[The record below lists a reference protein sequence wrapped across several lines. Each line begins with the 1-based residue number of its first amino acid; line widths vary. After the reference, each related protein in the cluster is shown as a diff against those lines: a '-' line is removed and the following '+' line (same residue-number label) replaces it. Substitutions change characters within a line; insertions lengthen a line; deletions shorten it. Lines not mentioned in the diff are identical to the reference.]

1 MDDLLPPEQIAKLA
15 VLDEIRALLDDPK
28 LAATLSAKDKDD
40 LDRLRP
46 PNGLLAIGDS
56 DVPRDL
62 AWPFIEK
69 NGSMGRLIVVR
80 GAKRFNSFD
89 VDDRLAFAAEAR
101 AVELPPAAA
110 IAGEPLIVADIIETM
125 ERDAPNM
132 TMFAIAGSILAVF
145 LVIGLRRH
153 GLVTLACGLAGV
165 VVMIAACALA
175 GLRVHFL
182 DLIALPI
189 TVGIGIDYA
198 VNLAARDRQDG
209 HLGPHHLLRTTG
221 GSVLLCSYTTAV
233 GYGTLML
240 SANGG
245 IKAFG
250 LAALLG
256 EIACVTIAVMVTP
269 TWLAILRRRD
279 GAAKPGEILP

>member
-1 MDDLLPPEQIAKLA
+1 
-15 VLDEIRALLDDPK
+15 
-28 LAATLSAKDKDD
+28 
-40 LDRLRP
+40 
-46 PNGLLAIGDS
+46 
-56 DVPRDL
+56 
-62 AWPFIEK
+62 
-69 NGSMGRLIVVR
+69 
-80 GAKRFNSFD
+80 
-89 VDDRLAFAAEAR
+89 
-101 AVELPPAAA
+101 
-110 IAGEPLIVADIIETM
+110 
-125 ERDAPNM
+125 
-132 TMFAIAGSILAVF
+132 
-145 LVIGLRRH
+145 
-153 GLVTLACGLAGV
+153 
-165 VVMIAACALA
+165 MIAACALA

-256 EIACVTIAVMVTP
+256 ELACVTIAILVTP
-269 TWLAILRRRD
+269 TWLAILRRR
-279 GAAKPGEILP
+279 GGVAKPPEILP